1 MVVQL
6 GSSNLYGGKRWR
18 WVVAEEIEILD
29 QKTNRKTRSL
39 LPKERENRKIK
50 IKKIVKTLP
59 LLMARL
65 VGSVRWVEMEMDVGS
80 GRRCFWAIW
89 WAAIGRWGRAP
100 VACGGKFWWKCFL
113 FLLRGSIVESRAREW
128 STMAGSQWV

>member
-1 MVVQL
+1 VMVVQL

-80 GRRCFWAIW
+80 GRRCFWAFGGRRSDGGGEHRW
-89 WAAIGRWGRAP
+89 PVGGNFGGNAFCSCYVAA
-100 VACGGKFWWKCFL
+100 
-113 FLLRGSIVESRAREW
+113 
-128 STMAGSQWV
+128 